1 MEPTDRSQL
10 GPNARLRALNDLD
23 TDDFDVV
30 IIGAGVTGAGC
41 ALDAATRGLRVA
53 MIEQRDL
60 AAGTSSRSSKLIHGG
75 LRYLEQLNFRLVME
89 ALRERGLLVRDLAPH
104 LVRPVRFLYPLQ
116 HRVWERAYIGSG
128 ILLYD
133 ILAAMGRTNVLPY
146 HRHLSRSAALE
157 RIPALRKSSLV
168 GGIEYSD
175 AQVDDAR
182 HTMMVGRTAARLG
195 ATVASS
201 VRATGFIMDGSKVTG
216 VEAVCLETGRQ
227 LRINARSVINATGVW
242 TDRVEDLSGGDAL
255 RVTASKGIHIVVPK
269 DRSASSSGTPFSSES
284 PRV

>member
-1 MEPTDRSQL
+1 MGPQAVEIGHIGDLPGSPARDRLPGMEPTDRSQL
-10 GPNARLRALNDLD
+10 GPRARARALDDLD
-23 TDDFDVV
+23 NDQFDVV

-41 ALDAATRGLRVA
+41 ALDAATRGLRVG

-60 AAGTSSRSSKLIHGG
+60 SSGTSSRSSKLIHGG

-116 HRVWERAYIGSG
+116 HRVWERAYVGSG

-146 HRHLSRSAALE
+146 HRHLSRCGALE

-168 GGIEYSD
+168 GGIEYTIQPGTVIPAGDRLYLSPSLS
-175 AQVDDAR
+175 AFRAR
-182 HTMMVGRTAARLG
+182 
-195 ATVASS
+195 ASGP
-201 VRATGFIMDGSKVTG
+201 TGNSRRG
-216 VEAVCLETGRQ
+216 
-227 LRINARSVINATGVW
+227 NAKSRPSANA
-242 TDRVEDLSGGDAL
+242 
-255 RVTASKGIHIVVPK
+255 
-269 DRSASSSGTPFSSES
+269 
-284 PRV
+284 

>member
-10 GPNARLRALNDLD
+10 GPAARARALDDLD
-23 TDDFDVV
+23 NDQFDVLV
-30 IIGAGVTGAGC
+30 IGAGVTGAGC
-41 ALDAATRGLRVA
+41 ALDAATRGLRVG

-75 LRYLEQLNFRLVME
+75 LRYLEQFNFRLVME

-116 HRVWERAYIGSG
+116 HRMWERAYVGSG

-133 ILAAMGRTNVLPY
+133 ILAALGRTNVLPY
-146 HRHLSRSAALE
+146 HEHLSKRAALE
-157 RIPALRKSSLV
+157 RIPALRSSSLV

-182 HTMMVGRTAARLG
+182 HTMMVARTAARLD

-201 VRATGFIMDGSKVTG
+201 VRATDSQ
-216 VEAVCLETGRQ
+216 E
-227 LRINARSVINATGVW
+227 VISIPH
-242 TDRVEDLSGGDAL
+242 SGGEI
-255 RVTASKGIHIVVPK
+255 TNG
-269 DRSASSSGTPFSSES
+269 
-284 PRV
+284 